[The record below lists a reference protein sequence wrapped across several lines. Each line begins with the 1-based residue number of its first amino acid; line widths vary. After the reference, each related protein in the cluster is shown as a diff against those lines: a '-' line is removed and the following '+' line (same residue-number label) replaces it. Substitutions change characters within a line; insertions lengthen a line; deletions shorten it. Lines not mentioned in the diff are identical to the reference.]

1 MGIRTGLPRPPVLFG
16 KHSLLN
22 SMSALV
28 IAKKE
33 FKDYMSSK
41 LFWTIYFI
49 FALTILISAYQGAYD
64 YSEEVKKYE
73 EELRKAEEGQNIF
86 RISRPEPN
94 ILRAFIRL
102 TNYIAFIGAILA
114 IIVGFNAI
122 SGEKEKNTLQ
132 ILLSYPTYRESIING
147 KFLGRLAVLTFACAL
162 TLLAGIGLTVG
173 LTNPVITDEDIMRLL
188 TFILVSLLYMSSF
201 MIIAILLSVIYKDS
215 VLSLSTSM
223 ILWVSSVFLLLPIS
237 KLIATLVYP
246 IPKSMI
252 LTGEEEKSLVRDIIA
267 NHYSLMDTISTI
279 SPSYS
284 FQKLGRY
291 ILDPYSRAI
300 TFQMPIQTEPL
311 PLAESLLLAWPSIV
325 VLLSCSPS

>member
-1 MGIRTGLPRPPVLFG
+1 MLF
-16 KHSLLN
+16 
-22 SMSALV
+22 
-28 IAKKE
+28 I
-33 FKDYMSSK
+33 SS
-41 LFWTIYFI
+41 
-49 FALTILISAYQGAYD
+49 
-64 YSEEVKKYE
+64 SE
-73 EELRKAEEGQNIF
+73 
-86 RISRPEPN
+86 ISRE
-94 ILRAFIRL
+94 
-102 TNYIAFIGAILA
+102 TG
-114 IIVGFNAI
+114 GFN
-122 SGEKEKNTLQ
+122 L
-132 ILLSYPTYRESIING
+132 
-147 KFLGRLAVLTFACAL
+147 C
-162 TLLAGIGLTVG
+162 
-173 LTNPVITDEDIMRLL
+173 MRA
-188 TFILVSLLYMSSF
+188 YMSSF

-252 LTGEEEKSLVRDIIA
+252 LTGEEEKNLVRDIIA

-325 VLLSCSPS
+325 VLLVFALLAFIASYILFMRQDIR